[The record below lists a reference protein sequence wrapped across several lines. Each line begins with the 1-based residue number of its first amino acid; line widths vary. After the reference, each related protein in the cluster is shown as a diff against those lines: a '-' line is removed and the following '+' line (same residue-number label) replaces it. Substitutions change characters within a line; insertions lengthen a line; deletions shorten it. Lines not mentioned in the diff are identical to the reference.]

1 MYNILLKGL
10 SPKIFL
16 HSLKNTRIMLY
27 MRWVSDV
34 LIGTQSIKDT
44 LRLKDGL
51 IANRSPGLVSPKN
64 GFTGRLRAYR

>member
-27 MRWVSDV
+27 MRWVSGV
-34 LIGTQSIKDT
+34 LNGIQSAKNT

-51 IANRSPGLVSPKN
+51 IANRPPGFNLPKN
-64 GFTGRLRAYR
+64 GFTSRLRAY